1 MGQGSSRVKLY
12 NEQEVS
18 NRIVQISESNCITT
32 ILNTNEIKVEIINSV
47 IKGDVI
53 IERTQLMNGISCSL
67 KTILSNELINSQK
80 SEQEG
85 SIDESVQDD
94 TAGIGNLLSNLT
106 PWGAAVNFAEA
117 TRELELDIVN
127 IQRIVNE
134 VTQQINAMCQ
144 NRVANENGPINE
156 LIQDSTI
163 YGNVKISEEQKIS
176 NTSCV
181 IENGIRNQIRNDQ
194 EASQE
199 GVIDRSK
206 QFSFLALLGPILF
219 LILIIAIGAV
229 LLGHGIPGFGGG
241 GGRRKQ

>member
-80 SEQEG
+80 SEQQG
-85 SIDESVQDD
+85 SIDESVEDD
-94 TAGIGNLLSNLT
+94 TAGIGSLLSNLT

-117 TRELELDIVN
+117 TRDLELDIVN

-241 GGRRKQ
+241 SSRRR